1 MKVYHEGDKAQA
13 LCHDDGPVTVTY
25 GYRDVP
31 FNDGNGVAKNIMA
44 GICDR
49 CGQVIVIP
57 AQSEPAISQAR
68 KRVEHSLEVN
78 IPAAY
83 IDILDAAVMRI
94 ATHPTTDF
102 RKPLVVFYLDRY
114 LREEESLDEL
124 ASLHARYQAS
134 PEFTRN
140 PKKRLSVKLSSYANE
155 RLLEVSRRSNLNKTD
170 QIKSLVAKIDQDI
183 VRPEHP
189 LHYEELAGLGRV
201 LAS

>member
-1 MKVYHEGDKAQA
+1 MVSVNEDSGANTGSVLTGTTSA
-13 LCHDDGPVTVTY
+13 DGPVTVTY

-31 FNDGNGVAKNIMA
+31 FNDSNGVAKNIMA

-94 ATHPTTDF
+94 ATHPTMTN
-102 RKPLVVFYLDRY
+102 PQTVVSPGLTFTGYAPSGIGNAVGIANTGQDRY
-114 LREEESLDEL
+114 KDF
-124 ASLHARYQAS
+124 AY
-134 PEFTRN
+134 T
-140 PKKRLSVKLSSYANE
+140 
-155 RLLEVSRRSNLNKTD
+155 LNSGD
-170 QIKSLVAKIDQDI
+170 V
-183 VRPEHP
+183 
-189 LHYEELAGLGRV
+189 
-201 LAS
+201 

>member
-83 IDILDAAVMRI
+83 IDILAAGGR
-94 ATHPTTDF
+94 TG
-102 RKPLVVFYLDRY
+102 
-114 LREEESLDEL
+114 LRC
-124 ASLHARYQAS
+124 AAGGGQRG
-134 PEFTRN
+134 P
-140 PKKRLSVKLSSYANE
+140 
-155 RLLEVSRRSNLNKTD
+155 
-170 QIKSLVAKIDQDI
+170 
-183 VRPEHP
+183 P
-189 LHYEELAGLGRV
+189 LHGRR
-201 LAS
+201 AAA